1 MQIEATSVMRRSG
14 WLRALT
20 TLVVAASS
28 LTAGQAGAFGLDD
41 VARDAEALARQPYR
55 EPAPLPAELAQ
66 LSYDDYRKVRYR
78 PDQGLWRP
86 EALPFEL
93 QFFHVG
99 RGFTRPLKLM
109 EIVDGQARPLEIP
122 RAAFSDEGVL
132 PPSEVVSGIAGL
144 RVHHALNTPK
154 VMDELIVFLGASY
167 FRALGAGQR
176 YGLSARGLA
185 VDTAGG
191 NGEEFPAFTAFWLER
206 PVPGAQTLRLYALL
220 DGPRVAGAYQ
230 FDVKPGQT
238 TVVDV
243 QARLWLRAPVATLG
257 IAPLSSM
264 FLHGE
269 NQPVADDYRPEVHD
283 SDGLQIATGDGEW
296 IWRPLTNPRR
306 GAFVTSFAL
315 KSPRGFGLQQRDR
328 SFTSYEDL
336 EAAYERRP
344 SVWIEPLGDWGAGRV
359 ELLQFHTPD
368 ETHDNIAAYWVPQTL
383 PPPGQPLAIGWRMHW
398 AADAATQPPGARV
411 VQTRFGHGYREAP
424 IPPQR
429 LQFHLDFD
437 GPALAGLPAD
447 AAVEAVVSGND
458 NARALRAIVY
468 PNPARGGWR
477 VSIDVERADAG
488 RALELRAFLRL
499 GDRTL
504 SETWSYALA
513 PQ

>member
-1 MQIEATSVMRRSG
+1 MTRRG
-14 WLRALT
+14 PWLRAIA
-20 TLVVAASS
+20 TLVVASAAASAS
-28 LTAGQAGAFGLDD
+28 AFGLDD
-41 VARDAEALARQPYR
+41 VAREAETLSRRAYQEPAALPRALA
-55 EPAPLPAELAQ
+55 E
-66 LSYDDYRKVRYR
+66 LSYDDYRKLRFR
-78 PDQGLWRP
+78 PDRGLWRP
-86 EALPFEL
+86 EKLPFEL
-93 QFFHVG
+93 QFFHIG
-99 RGFTRPLKLM
+99 RGFTRALRLM
-109 EIVDGQARPLEIP
+109 EIVDGQPRPLEIP
-122 RAAFSDEGVL
+122 RASFSDEGVL
-132 PPSEVVSGIAGL
+132 PASEVVSGIAGL
-144 RVHHALNTPK
+144 RVHHALNTPQ

-206 PVPGAQTLRLYALL
+206 PAPGAQTLRLYALL

-230 FDVKPGQT
+230 FDIRPGTT
-238 TVVDV
+238 TVVEV
-243 QARLWLRAPVATLG
+243 QTRLWLRAPVATLG

-283 SDGLQIATGDGEW
+283 SDGLQIETGDGEW
-296 IWRPLTNPRR
+296 IWRPLVNPKQ
-306 GAFVTSFAL
+306 AFVTSFAL

-328 SFTSYEDL
+328 AFGSYEDL

-359 ELLQFHTPD
+359 ELLQFHTPN
-368 ETHDNIAAYWVPQTL
+368 ETHDNIAAYWVPQQL
-383 PPPGQPLAIGWRMHW
+383 PPAGEPLAIGWRMSW
-398 AADAATQPPGARV
+398 AGDDAKQPPGARV
-411 VQTRFGHGYREAP
+411 VQTRAGHGYREAA
-424 IPPQR
+424 IAEQR
-429 LQFHLDFD
+429 LQFHLDFA
-437 GPALAGLPAD
+437 GPSLDALPAD
-447 AAVEAVVSGND
+447 AVVEAVVSGND
-458 NARALRAIVY
+458 NARELRAVAY

-513 PQ
+513 PK